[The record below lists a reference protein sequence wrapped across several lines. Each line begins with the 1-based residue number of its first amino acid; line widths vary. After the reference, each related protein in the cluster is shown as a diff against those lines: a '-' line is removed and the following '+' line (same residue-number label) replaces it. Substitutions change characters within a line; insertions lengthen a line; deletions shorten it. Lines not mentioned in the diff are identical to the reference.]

1 MNRIN
6 LASALERAGRADE
19 ALSLLEGILAENP
32 DHEPARQ
39 VQARVRSNLQRL
51 SAGGPVANP

>member
-6 LASALERAGRADE
+6 LASALERVGQTDE
-19 ALSLLEGILAENP
+19 ALSLLEEIVAQEP

-39 VQARVRSNLQRL
+39 VLARVRSNLQ
-51 SAGGPVANP
+51 